1 MCNVRRATSPLPEK
15 EHQTL
20 YGDHRRRTDV
30 TCNLLVYLP
39 PPLFYK
45 SSLFPIPLSLSLW
58 GLCVICSEN
67 HDPVS
72 LCAAKQDPHF
82 ECNTN
87 SPRPRR
93 NIAEIRIKPHKS
105 ATLVYPLLKN
115 LHTLFGGGAYYT
127 SALSMFKARTN
138 NCFDTL

>member
-1 MCNVRRATSPLPEK
+1 MSDEPPVCCLRRNIKLC
-15 EHQTL
+15 
-20 YGDHRRRTDV
+20 GDHRRRRTDV
-30 TCNLLVYLP
+30 TCILLVCLP

-45 SSLFPIPLSLSLW
+45 SSLFPIPLSLSLGSVCYLQW
-58 GLCVICSEN
+58 N